1 MKKHIKILASI
12 LLVLIFSVEI
22 AYAHPMNGY
31 DYISY
36 KARLEVDEDG
46 FSQMSSNYKDWKE
59 FLEKFSLTGFVQYAD
74 LFNKD
79 EIIDTYNKLFIND
92 KLMLDF
98 DVNGNQQ
105 FYWVHSDALNQRLH
119 FNANNYYEFMLKG
132 YFFLNLPT
140 QKIAVLTYPFGL
152 YSAFKPFSD
161 FIKEYIDPID
171 HDMTIPYAEIQKNI
185 SNVKQFLDT
194 NYISYQFFRSA
205 TMESGIS
212 DIVYYDFTTAD
223 EYLASFADGQDMHI
237 SVQGN
242 SKIFEIAGYEIIKYT
257 KSEDE
262 FDIKINL
269 PQSLN
274 GIAYVCNINL
284 QKSSNNNYNVDATL
298 SLNMDE
304 SEYLRL
310 YANATDLPIGIS
322 KKASGDINISVSGDG
337 LGTTENLRFKHN
349 IEDLGDNKYKIK
361 FSYIDPS
368 SNKEIISILADTE
381 KVKFRNERRL
391 HKEAYSD
398 EDYFSVNDQ
407 SIKNPKEALKVY
419 AKKALIPLLV
429 ETPTGVLNDIFDFVD
444 NNGLLSM
451 MLAK

>member
-1 MKKHIKILASI
+1 MKKHIKILVSI

-22 AYAHPMNGY
+22 AYAHPMNGF

-46 FSQMSSNYKDWKE
+46 LSQVSSNYKDWKE

-79 EIIDTYNKLFIND
+79 EIINTYNKLFIND

-152 YSAFKPFSD
+152 YSAFKPFSE
-161 FIKEYIDPID
+161 FIKKYIDPID
-171 HDMTIPYAEIQKNI
+171 HDMTIPYADIQDNI

-212 DIVYYDFTTAD
+212 DIVYYDFATAD
-223 EYLASFADGQDMHI
+223 EYLASFADG
-237 SVQGN
+237 
-242 SKIFEIAGYEIIKYT
+242 
-257 KSEDE
+257 
-262 FDIKINL
+262 
-269 PQSLN
+269 
-274 GIAYVCNINL
+274 
-284 QKSSNNNYNVDATL
+284 
-298 SLNMDE
+298 
-304 SEYLRL
+304 
-310 YANATDLPIGIS
+310 
-322 KKASGDINISVSGDG
+322 
-337 LGTTENLRFKHN
+337 
-349 IEDLGDNKYKIK
+349 
-361 FSYIDPS
+361 
-368 SNKEIISILADTE
+368 
-381 KVKFRNERRL
+381 
-391 HKEAYSD
+391 
-398 EDYFSVNDQ
+398 
-407 SIKNPKEALKVY
+407 
-419 AKKALIPLLV
+419 
-429 ETPTGVLNDIFDFVD
+429 
-444 NNGLLSM
+444 
-451 MLAK
+451 